1 MIAKTLR
8 VTGCLCTSITTDAT
22 GLPTLDWHFDQ
33 DVLQAEAA
41 VDGWYALLTTLT
53 PEQADAA
60 EVQRRHKGQGTV
72 ERRYGDFKG
81 PWPSPPSSCRTT
93 RGSPHG

>member
-1 MIAKTLR
+1 MIAKIRR
-8 VTGCLCTSITTDAT
+8 VTGCLRTSITTNVT
-22 GLPTLDWHFDQ
+22 GLPTLDGHFDQ

-60 EVQRRHKGQGTV
+60 EVLRCHKGQGTV
-72 ERRYGDFKG
+72 KRRYGDFKA
-81 PWPSPPSSCRTT
+81 P
-93 RGSPHG
+93 

>member
-1 MIAKTLR
+1 MLR
-8 VTGCLCTSITTDAT
+8 
-22 GLPTLDWHFDQ
+22 
-33 DVLQAEAA
+33 AEAA

-60 EVQRRHKGQGTV
+60 EVLRRHKGQGAV

-81 PWPSPPSSCRTT
+81 PWPSPLSSCRTT
-93 RGSPHG
+93 SGWPLWWQ